1 MTVSEFLLGRLNEL
15 SVNHLFGIPG
25 DYVLPFF
32 DELIDKN
39 TGVKHVNSRNELN
52 ATYSADGY
60 SRLNGFG
67 AAAVT
72 FGVGSLSTV
81 NAISGAYADNSPLVV
96 ICGAPTRE
104 ASKTVGTRLYHHLL
118 GQDFDTSMKV
128 MENITIKTLRLS
140 SLETAAAEIDDLLIT
155 SFIHKKPVYLEIPFD
170 LQGAELDIYPTSPLD
185 FKQTVTNQKKLTAA
199 VDQILKLIDKA
210 DSISSLVGPLL
221 QRNNM
226 ILTTDKVISHI
237 NACVGTVFTGKIS
250 HFEDHPNAVG
260 FYQGKVSEDYTIK
273 MIDGAD
279 LNITFG
285 VQHTEFDTGVFTDG
299 IGVNQDS
306 IHILNDM
313 VIINGEYYFDVYL
326 KDILPILAEKVTSL
340 SPKQLEIDK
349 SAKKFSFERRD
360 KFTPTDNALTIDRM
374 YVQFANF
381 MDSGDVLVGD
391 TGGYINSSQTE
402 FKKDIK
408 IHGCGNWGS
417 LGAGFGMSVGA
428 SFAHSEVTSD
438 KGQVISIT
446 GDGAFLMSAQELST
460 VIEHELDMTL
470 IILDN
475 SGYGAERQ
483 IHPGKE
489 RSYNDFLPWKYEQL
503 AETFGDIDGVTTS
516 SYVAQTENDLDG
528 IFTELRGK
536 KGVNVVRVKLDP
548 WDSASFNVKFSE
560 ALQH

>member
-15 SVNHLFGIPG
+15 NVNNLFGIPG

-32 DELIDKN
+32 DELIDKK
-39 TGVKHVNSRNELN
+39 TGVSHVNSRNELN

-60 SRLNGFG
+60 SRINGFG
-67 AAAVT
+67 AVAVT

-81 NAISGAYADNSPLVV
+81 NAVAGAYADNSPLVV
-96 ICGAPTRE
+96 ICGAPVRSV
-104 ASKTVGTRLYHHLL
+104 SKTIGTKLLHHLVD
-118 GQDFDTSMKV
+118 QDFDTSMKV
-128 MENITIKTLRLS
+128 MENITLRTLRVS
-140 SLETAAAEIDDLLIT
+140 STETAAAEIDALLID
-155 SFIHKKPVYLEIPFD
+155 SFIQKKPVYLEIPFD
-170 LQGAELDIYPTSPLD
+170 LQQAELDNYPTTPLNIN
-185 FKQTVTNQKKLTAA
+185 KKVTNTVTLNNA
-199 VDQILKLIDKA
+199 VDQITKLIDKSE
-210 DSISSLVGPLL
+210 SISSLVGPLL

-260 FYQGKVSEDYTIK
+260 FYQGKVSEDYTNK
-273 MIDGAD
+273 MIENAD

-285 VQHTEFDTGVFTDG
+285 VQHTEFDTGVFSDS
-299 IGVNQDS
+299 IGVNQDAV
-306 IHILNDM
+306 HILNDC

-326 KDILPILAEKVTSL
+326 KDILPVLAEKVQVLT
-340 SPKQLEIDK
+340 PKKLEIDA
-349 SAKKFSFERRD
+349 SARKFVFERRD
-360 KFTPTDNALTIDRM
+360 KFAPTDNDLTIDRM

-381 MDSGDVLVGD
+381 MNSGDILVGD
-391 TGGYINSSQTE
+391 TGGYINASQAGL
-402 FKKDIK
+402 KKDIQ

-417 LGAGFGMSVGA
+417 LGAGFGMSIGA
-428 SFAHSEVTSD
+428 TFAHSEDSTD
-438 KGQVISIT
+438 NGQVISIT

-460 VIEHELDMTL
+460 IIEHKLDATL

-503 AETFGDIDGVTTS
+503 AETFGGEDGVTTS
-516 SYVAQTENDLDG
+516 SYVAKTENDLDK